1 MKPTLMIMAAGVGSR
16 YGGLK
21 QLDPV
26 GPGGEIIMDYSVFDA
41 LRAGFGRVVFVIRR
55 SIEKDFRDAI
65 GSRFESRVDTAYA
78 FQELDRLPAGF
89 AVPADRQKP
98 WGTGHAML
106 VARDLV
112 PGPFAVINADDFYG
126 AGAFQLLGD
135 YLRACPAVGH
145 DYAMVGYT
153 LRDTLSD
160 HGTVTR
166 GICDCDD
173 RLYLRR
179 IVETAKVARD
189 GRRAVTADAAGQP
202 QALTGD
208 EWVSMNAWAFTPTIF
223 DHLDRE
229 FGLFLKKQGADPKA
243 EFFIPGV
250 VGSLIGEGRVRVRVL
265 PGTGRWFGITYR
277 EDKPSIVAA
286 LQDMVSQGQYPARL
300 WS

>member
-1 MKPTLMIMAAGVGSR
+1 MKPTLMIMAAGMGSR

-65 GSRFESRVDTAYA
+65 GSRFEGRVETAYA
-78 FQELDRLPAGF
+78 FQELDLLPPGVT
-89 AVPADRQKP
+89 VPADRQKP

-106 VARDLV
+106 AGRAMI
-112 PGPFAVINADDFYG
+112 PGPFAAINADDFYG
-126 AGAFQLLGD
+126 AGAFQLLAD
-135 YLRACPAVGH
+135 YLRGGPAVGN

-166 GICDCDD
+166 GICECDA

-189 GRRAVTADAAGQP
+189 GRRAVAVDVSGKP
-202 QALTGD
+202 QALSGD
-208 EWVSMNAWAFTPTIF
+208 EWVSMNAWAFNPTIF
-223 DHLDRE
+223 AHLDRE
-229 FGLFLKKQGADPKA
+229 FRVFLQKQGVDPKA

-250 VGSLIGEGRVRVRVL
+250 VGRLIEEGRVRVRVL
-265 PGTGRWFGITYR
+265 PGTSRWFGITYR
-277 EDKPSIVAA
+277 EDKPAVEKA
-286 LQDMVSQGQYPARL
+286 LQHMVDQGQYPARL
-300 WS
+300 WT

>member
-1 MKPTLMIMAAGVGSR
+1 MKLTLMIMAAGMGSR

-41 LRAGFGRVVFVIRR
+41 LRAGFHRVVFVIRR
-55 SIEKDFRDAI
+55 SIEQDFRRAI
-65 GSRFESRVDTAYA
+65 GSRFEKRLETVYA
-78 FQELDRLPAGF
+78 FQELDSLPAGF
-89 AVPADRQKP
+89 AVPAERQKP

-106 VARDLV
+106 VGRDLV

-126 AGAFQLLGD
+126 AGAFQLLAD
-135 YLRACPAVGH
+135 YLRSAAARGRE
-145 DYAMVGYT
+145 YAMVGYT

-166 GICDCDD
+166 GICECDD

-179 IVETAKVARD
+179 IVETAQLARD
-189 GRRAVTADAAGQP
+189 GQRAVSIDVQGARHSF
-202 QALTGD
+202 TGD

-229 FGLFLKKQGADPKA
+229 FRVFLETRRADPKA

-250 VGSLIGEGRVRVRVL
+250 VGRLIEEQRARVRIL
-265 PGTGRWFGITYR
+265 PGASRWFGITYR
-277 EDKPSIVAA
+277 NDKPFLESALKEMAA
-286 LQDMVSQGQYPARL
+286 QGAYPARL